1 VKKFDIVNIFLFLFA
16 IFFAIG
22 AYRLGLGSF
31 HRPGPGFIIFLAS
44 MVLLI
49 SSVYRLLFSRDA
61 IPLRLAFPRKGLK
74 RVFLIIISLLLYAK
88 FMPVGGYLLS
98 TFILTWFLLFL
109 NGIKIHRAAI
119 LSVMISLISW
129 YTFVKLGCELP
140 EGLIDFLR

>member
-1 VKKFDIVNIFLFLFA
+1 VKKSDIVNIFLFLFA

-22 AYRLGLGSF
+22 AYRLGLGSLK
-31 HRPGPGFIIFLAS
+31 RPGPGFIIFLAS

-49 SSVYRLLFSRDA
+49 SSAYRLLFSKSD

-74 RVFLIIISLLLYAK
+74 RVLLIIISLLLYAK
-88 FMPVGGYLLS
+88 LMPVGGYLLS

-109 NGIKIHRAAI
+109 NGIKILRAVV
-119 LSVMISLISW
+119 LSVMISLLSW

-140 EGLIDFLR
+140 EGFVDFLR

>member
-1 VKKFDIVNIFLFLFA
+1 MSDIVNIFLFLFA

-22 AYRLGLGSF
+22 AYRLGLGSPEE
-31 HRPGPGFIIFLAS
+31 PGPGFVIFLAS

-49 SSVYRLLFSRDA
+49 SSAYRFRFSKGDL
-61 IPLRLAFPRKGLK
+61 PLRLAFPGKGLR
-74 RVFLIIISLLLYAK
+74 RVLLIVISLFLYGR

-109 NGIKIHRAAI
+109 SGIKIHRAVVP
-119 LSVMISLISW
+119 SVIISLLSW

-140 EGLIDFLR
+140 QGFVDFLR